1 MKRKQ
6 VFKHATMLICMLM
19 GLAMAVSCS
28 KDDDDGG
35 GSSGSGNSDNY
46 SQYVGKWSGS
56 ATSSTGGTWGLI
68 VQLYANKTADF
79 KLILIG
85 GEVYKP
91 WRTRQARRWCM
102 MKTPRPSTSIRKTTC
117 TMSFGSFPSLA
128 TTWCWISSTALST
141 WNAHRGQETIL
152 EEARKQAS
160 AAPSVEAQALAP
172 T

>member
-1 MKRKQ
+1 MKRKH
-6 VFKHATMLICMLM
+6 VFKYATMLICALM

-28 KDDDDGG
+28 KDDNGGG

-68 VQLYANKTADF
+68 IQLYANKTADF
-79 KLILIG
+79 
-85 GEVYKP
+85 KP

-117 TMSFGSFPSLA
+117 TMSFGWFPSLA
-128 TTWCWISSTALST
+128 TTWCWTSSTARST
-141 WNAHRGQETIL
+141 WNAHLAQGVIQE
-152 EEARKQAS
+152 EVRKQES
-160 AAPSVEAQALAP
+160 AAHSVAAQAVAP